1 MGKKLQR
8 VLIFLLAAIF
18 LSACSEDKPDS
29 DSKKASNNEK
39 ETVADQQESEK
50 EKEGEPSIEELLAE
64 LPKPS
69 ESVTELVNAE
79 AGEFSGKRFDDLT
92 PEEQKGAVERLRELP
107 ELGKDPTEQEIELY
121 WRKSLALFH
130 EDYANPAEVLGVL
143 EVEAFGSP
151 DIEDERFQF
160 KDNLNVEI
168 LLDASG
174 SMANQIDGRSMMDI
188 AKGSIK
194 EFAES
199 LPEGANIALRVYGHL
214 GTSSNQD
221 KELSCKSN
229 ELVYEM
235 NSYNAEALGKSLNK
249 FQPAGWTPLAKAIEE
264 AKKDL
269 SSYKSDTNTNIIYL
283 VSDGVETCDGDPVTM
298 AKSLAD
304 SDIKPI
310 VNVIGFDLNAKGQN
324 QLKEVAQAAKGIYSN
339 ARNQEQLNQELD
351 RAREIADKW
360 TEWQKDAVN
369 NASSQRY
376 DQLLSDI
383 PRMGS
388 EWSEAN
394 MYEKFNIREP
404 LRVLR
409 DEGHISREAFQLLSD
424 KTSERFSKVMDM
436 NKQIREELRSLA
448 NKNFETVKEEI
459 NKKYSENVN

>member
-1 MGKKLQR
+1 
-8 VLIFLLAAIF
+8 
-18 LSACSEDKPDS
+18 
-29 DSKKASNNEK
+29 
-39 ETVADQQESEK
+39 
-50 EKEGEPSIEELLAE
+50 
-64 LPKPS
+64 
-69 ESVTELVNAE
+69 
-79 AGEFSGKRFDDLT
+79 
-92 PEEQKGAVERLRELP
+92 
-107 ELGKDPTEQEIELY
+107 
-121 WRKSLALFH
+121 
-130 EDYANPAEVLGVL
+130 VLGVL

-188 AKGSIK
+188 AKESIK

-199 LPEGANIALRVYGHL
+199 LPEGANIALRVYGHQ
-214 GTSSNQD
+214 GTGSDQD

-235 NSYNAEALGKSLNK
+235 NSYNAEALGKSLNE

-283 VSDGVETCDGDPVTM
+283 VSDGVETCNGDPVAM

-324 QLKEVAQAAKGIYSN
+324 QLKKVAQAAKGIYSN
-339 ARNQEQLNQELD
+339 ARNQEQLNQELA

-383 PRMGS
+383 PRLGS
-388 EWSEAN
+388 DWSEAN

-424 KTSERFSKVMDM
+424 KTSKRFSKVMDM
-436 NKQIREELRSLA
+436 NKQIREELRGLA
-448 NKNFETVKEEI
+448 NKNFESVKEEI
-459 NKKYSENVN
+459 NKKYSENIN